1 MSNTRYN
8 KLESQLF
15 FFFLLSPSYLCEV
28 FKPWWDPHSSCS
40 SHPHWSG
47 ADSSVRAPVLWSW
60 SHRSWLVHDWRWTLI
75 VVHIEARWWRLNMVS
90 VALWRN
96 RVRGYGLATRMSH
109 GVRRLVIG
117 VWVTWKKKTVMLC
130 FSSFTGT
137 FNQYLFETVFNFE
150 QSSSVVTHKHTCSFT
165 KHHHRT
171 FKDNNLLLISF

>member
-1 MSNTRYN
+1 MTFSWVISSTVNEESKTNGVKLNNPWPFRMREWWVSNTRYN

-47 ADSSVRAPVLWSW
+47 TDSSVRAPVLWSW

-117 VWVTWKKKTVMLC
+117 VWVTWKKNSDVM
-130 FSSFTGT
+130 FFI
-137 FNQYLFETVFNFE
+137 F
-150 QSSSVVTHKHTCSFT
+150 
-165 KHHHRT
+165 HRY
-171 FKDNNLLLISF
+171 I